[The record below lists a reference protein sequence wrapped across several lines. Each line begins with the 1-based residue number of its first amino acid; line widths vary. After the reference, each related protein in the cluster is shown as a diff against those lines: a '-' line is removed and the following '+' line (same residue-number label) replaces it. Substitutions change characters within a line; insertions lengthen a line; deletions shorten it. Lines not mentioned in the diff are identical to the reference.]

1 MALQDICRQ
10 PHTPAFPYSHK
21 WNDPISLA
29 LAGGDTNTVLGWG
42 GSAPLPF
49 YTPFSANP
57 SLRAQTPNRA
67 PQSPIPGRAGVTVPF
82 ELAHGTTTLSFKF
95 QGGVIAAADTRSSC
109 AGYVECP
116 TAQKVIPIHSH
127 LVGTTS
133 GTSADCMLW
142 KRILS
147 RECRLYQLRSS
158 APLPVRG
165 AARLLA
171 AALARFKGTELCVAA
186 TLCGWDRAG
195 PALHYVYSD
204 GTRLE
209 GQLFSVGSGSPYA
222 YSVLDREYRFDM
234 SVPEAYA
241 LARNAVYH
249 ATHRDAY
256 SGGCVDLYHV
266 TESGWRKIG
275 RDDLLPVYYQKKGG
289 GVVLGSEGGRCC
301 VVLKGEGW
309 CVGSPLE
316 QGGEPVLTTSHPGGG
331 GWVLTWGCVGSEVG
345 EGVVRGF
352 PPHGGGGGV
361 RGF

>member
-10 PHTPAFPYSHK
+10 PHTPAFPLCHK

-29 LAGGDTNTVLGWG
+29 LDGGDTNTVLGRG
-42 GSAPLPF
+42 GSATLPF
-49 YTPFSANP
+49 YIPLTASTCFKKP
-57 SLRAQTPNRA
+57 SLRPQTPHPAPPNQIPKRA
-67 PQSPIPGRAGVTVPF
+67 AVAVPF

-116 TAQKVIPIHSH
+116 TAEKVIPIHSH

-147 RECRLYQLRSS
+147 RECRLYQLRNKV
-158 APLPVRG
+158 PLTVKG
-165 AARLLA
+165 TAKLLS
-171 AALARFKGTELCVAA
+171 AALSPFKGTELCVAA
-186 TLCGWDRAG
+186 TLCGWDRTG
-195 PALHYVYSD
+195 PSLHYVYSD

-234 SVPEAYA
+234 SVQEAYA

-266 TESGWRKIG
+266 TECGWRKIG
-275 RDDLLPVYYQKKGG
+275 RDNLLPVYYEKK
-289 GVVLGSEGGRCC
+289 EGG
-301 VVLKGEGW
+301 E
-309 CVGSPLE
+309 
-316 QGGEPVLTTSHPGGG
+316 
-331 GWVLTWGCVGSEVG
+331 
-345 EGVVRGF
+345 VRGF
-352 PPHGGGGGV
+352 
-361 RGF
+361 